1 MSERGSISIPRR
13 GKLLGI
19 FAALLALVLIAP
31 RAAVAQETGDEGK
44 KTTPPRAALF
54 EWDTAK
60 GELFVTLRFR
70 DLIDD
75 EIRRKLSRGLPTTIV
90 FTGTLFRRGL
100 RSPVAT
106 TVQSCKITWLVWD
119 EVYRLEMTGPEG
131 SRTSAS
137 PTLEG
142 VLRRCAEVKRLLVAT
157 SRELAVGIAVSL
169 RARLQVNPV
178 SPDVLD
184 KIKMWVSRPARTG
197 TAAPGDAL
205 FSTFTGLFM
214 QRISDAERTLDIV
227 TVEAV
232 PTQMGVPVGEG

>member
-1 MSERGSISIPRR
+1 MSRGGAAFGRR
-13 GKLLGI
+13 LLGLV
-19 FAALLALVLIAP
+19 AALSVALAVLAP
-31 RAAVAQETGDEGK
+31 RAALADDASDADK
-44 KTTPPRAALF
+44 KPSPRPAVF
-54 EWDTAK
+54 EWDTTK
-60 GELFVTLRFR
+60 GELFVTLKFR

-90 FTGTLFRRGL
+90 FTGTLYRRGL
-100 RSPVAT
+100 RAPVAT

-119 EVYRLEMTGPEG
+119 EVYRLEMTGPDG
-131 SRTSAS
+131 NRTSAS

-157 SRELAVGIAVSL
+157 SRELSVGVAVSL

-178 SPDVLD
+178 SPEILE
-184 KIKMWVSRPARTG
+184 KIKLWVSRPARTG

-227 TVEAV
+227 TVEAM
-232 PTQMGVPVGEG
+232 PSSTGAPLNET

>member
-1 MSERGSISIPRR
+1 MRERGSVPIPRR
-13 GKLLGI
+13 GKLLGFSI
-19 FAALLALVLIAP
+19 ALLALALLVP
-31 RAAVAQETGDEGK
+31 RTSAAQETGDEGK
-44 KTTPPRAALF
+44 KPPPPRAAQF

-60 GELFVTLRFR
+60 GELFVTLKFR

-90 FTGTLFRRGL
+90 FTGTLYRRGF
-100 RSPVAT
+100 RNPIAT

-142 VLRRCAEVKRLLVAT
+142 VLRRCAEARHLLVAT
-157 SRELAVGIAVSL
+157 SRELTVGIAVSL

-178 SPDVLD
+178 SPEVLE

-232 PTQMGVPVGEG
+232 PTQVGVPVGEG

>member
-1 MSERGSISIPRR
+1 MSSGGSSPIPRR
-13 GKLLGI
+13 AKLLGLFI
-19 FAALLALVLIAP
+19 ALLALALLAP
-31 RAAVAQETGDEGK
+31 QTAVAQEAGSEEK
-44 KTTPPRAALF
+44 RPTPPRAALF
-54 EWDTAK
+54 EWDIAK
-60 GELFVTLRFR
+60 GELFVTLKFR

-90 FTGTLFRRGL
+90 FTGALYRRGF

-131 SRTSAS
+131 TRTGAS

-142 VLRRCAEVKRLLVAT
+142 VLRRCAEVRHLLVAT
-157 SRELAVGIAVSL
+157 SRELAVGIPVSL

-178 SPDVLD
+178 SPEVLE

-214 QRISDAERTLDIV
+214 QRISDAERTLEIV

-232 PTQMGVPVGEG
+232 PTQIGAPLGEG

>member
-1 MSERGSISIPRR
+1 MKRGGSNPIPRR
-13 GKLLGI
+13 GKLLG
-19 FAALLALVLIAP
+19 FVVALLAVTLLLP
-31 RAAVAQETGDEGK
+31 RVAVAEEAGDEAK
-44 KTTPPRAALF
+44 KVATPRAALF
-54 EWDTAK
+54 EWDTSK
-60 GELFVTLRFR
+60 GELFVTLKFR

-90 FTGTLFRRGL
+90 FTGALYRRGV
-100 RSPVAT
+100 RAPVAT

-131 SRTSAS
+131 TRTTAS
-137 PTLEG
+137 GTLEG

-178 SPDVLD
+178 SPEVLE

-227 TVEAV
+227 TVETV
-232 PTQMGVPVGEG
+232 PSQMGVPVGEG

>member
-1 MSERGSISIPRR
+1 M
-13 GKLLGI
+13 
-19 FAALLALVLIAP
+19 
-31 RAAVAQETGDEGK
+31 
-44 KTTPPRAALF
+44 F
-54 EWDTAK
+54 EWDTTK
-60 GELFVTLRFR
+60 GELFVTLKFR
-70 DLIDD
+70 DLIDE

-90 FTGTLFRRGL
+90 FTGALYRRGF
-100 RSPVAT
+100 RNPVAT
-106 TVQSCKITWLVWD
+106 TVHSCKITWLVWD
-119 EVYRLEMTGPEG
+119 EVYRLEITGPEG

-142 VLRRCAEVKRLLVAT
+142 VLRRCAEVRRLLVAT

-178 SPDVLD
+178 SPEVLD

-227 TVEAV
+227 TVESV